1 MVRDDICLSVYGQ
14 PKLKKEKERR
24 MADGQSYVLWSCGV
38 RTALPRKSSSS
49 VQSGR
54 RYFCSRPT
62 MPNHAAETVLGGES
76 TSSRIRALLLPG
88 TGLPRSFGRNRQDT
102 QKHLC
107 APACLFGFP
116 DFSLKSGPFIL
127 APTGFLCPPK
137 RGWSPVTCAPHRSAL
152 GAPQGNTALLSGYC
166 RAPKATAPRAEAFLH
181 SPSARALSGQLMMEA
196 CSPHSC
202 RAPEIDIG
210 LLIEAWRERVT
221 S

>member
-1 MVRDDICLSVYGQ
+1 
-14 PKLKKEKERR
+14 
-24 MADGQSYVLWSCGV
+24 MADGQSYVPWSRGV

-62 MPNHAAETVLGGES
+62 MPSHSAETAPGGES
-76 TSSRIRALLLPG
+76 SSSGIRALLLPG

-107 APACLFGFP
+107 VPACLFGFP
-116 DFSLKSGPFIL
+116 NFSLKSSPFIL

-137 RGWSPVTCAPHRSAL
+137 RGWSPITWAPHRSAL
-152 GAPQGNTALLSGYC
+152 GAPRGNTALLSGYC
-166 RAPKATAPRAEAFLH
+166 RAPKATAPRAEAFLR
-181 SPSARALSGQLMMEA
+181 SPSARALSGQLMEA

-202 RAPEIDIG
+202 RAPQIDIG